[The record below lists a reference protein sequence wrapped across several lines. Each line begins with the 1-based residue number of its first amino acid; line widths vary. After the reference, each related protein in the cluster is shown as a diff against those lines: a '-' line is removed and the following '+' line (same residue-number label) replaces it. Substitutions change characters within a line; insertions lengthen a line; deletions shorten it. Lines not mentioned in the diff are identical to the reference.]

1 MIKETRPAYY
11 AAKRNAE
18 WCGKST
24 DTLPKE
30 IANGDEFY
38 AIDEGKWYV
47 YDGTTNS
54 LVEDTTRGGSGGG
67 GTTDISLG
75 ITGATVGQIIKIA
88 TVDENGAPTSWQVD
102 SAISGNDGV
111 IVPILLTQYGMDGA
125 FRIFCNSE
133 TAQDT
138 LSNVVERFFKAAS
151 TTVEGIYG
159 SQFYLYD
166 VSPSSVGEKLLAN
179 SSLTCVPSTNSIAG
193 QDDYAT
199 LPLFACYD
207 VNYTIDAE
215 TLEPVIHAIKGIYG
229 NFSKTPEDSLVGVIQ
244 MTGWV
249 KRFMDNTHKT
259 IYYAAFNQD
268 GTYKPLPE
276 AVKVDNTVR
285 SYVLHA
291 KYTAG
296 FNKGGKLSSI
306 SGVQP
311 ASYRPG
317 DNAANMTHNDQIA
330 LWKQWGDQYCGSS
343 ILDMAF
349 LQTMVEIKYAQLSAR
364 GIG

>member
-54 LVEDTTRGGSGGG
+54 LVEDTTRGGGGGG

-102 SAISGNDGV
+102 SAISG
-111 IVPILLTQYGMDGA
+111 
-125 FRIFCNSE
+125 
-133 TAQDT
+133 
-138 LSNVVERFFKAAS
+138 
-151 TTVEGIYG
+151 IYG

-179 SSLTCVPSTNSIAG
+179 SSLTCVPSTNSVAR

-249 KRFMDNTHKT
+249 KRFKDNTHKT

-268 GTYKPLPE
+268 GTYRPLPE

-317 DNAANMTHNDQIA
+317 DNATSMSHNNQIA